1 MPIYHLAGYSENY
14 AKTSAFSQEYC
25 RDEPDDNTTNSKAF
39 RFKSSIIDNTDNARI
54 TNVNRV
60 LPLKGLSNFW
70 RTLEMKPINC
80 EVTLDLNW

>member
-1 MPIYHLAGYSENY
+1 MQKLRLFHSNIVEMNQMITQQILKHLDLNQVLY
-14 AKTSAFSQEYC
+14 
-25 RDEPDDNTTNSKAF
+25 
-39 RFKSSIIDNTDNARI
+39 NARI

-70 RTLEMKPINC
+70 RTLEMKLINC

>member
-1 MPIYHLAGYSENY
+1 MLKIWIMRCQYIIWRGTVKIMQKLRLFHRNIVE
-14 AKTSAFSQEYC
+14 
-25 RDEPDDNTTNSKAF
+25 AF